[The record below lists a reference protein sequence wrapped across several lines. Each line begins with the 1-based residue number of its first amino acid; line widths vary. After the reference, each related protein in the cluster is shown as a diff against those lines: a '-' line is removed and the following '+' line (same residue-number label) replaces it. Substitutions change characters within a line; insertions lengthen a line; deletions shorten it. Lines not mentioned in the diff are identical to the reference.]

1 MAFGLGSAARCICH
15 KYREYLQK
23 TQVRRP
29 LKPSDHRPYELI
41 RASLELRAD
50 PWWPILL
57 LVTCEDF
64 DGNPIMSTAE
74 ILESTRKLCPV
85 ERLQLIN
92 ALMESLDEPDPVIE
106 AAWAAEAQDR
116 LAAYQRVELSAAPV
130 DELFAKLREQ

>member
-1 MAFGLGSAARCICH
+1 M
-15 KYREYLQK
+15 
-23 TQVRRP
+23 
-29 LKPSDHRPYELI
+29 
-41 RASLELRAD
+41 
-50 PWWPILL
+50 L